1 MPLKPRTSQN
11 WTSTSCMGL
20 FGVDELVYS
29 WAAWRAGDSS
39 ETRRP
44 LSTGL
49 PFLCSHWHLMIL
61 ALKNSHQRLSPSR
74 VGQKLRIHLM
84 KSCVLSVKVP
94 IKRNAEKQ
102 TAIQKTHQYVQ
113 SNSAKYTKIE
123 STKDASKRVSCQAPS
138 WGPRRWSHGSSRT
151 VREWVARSCN
161 SKIPSGSL
169 CSAANYVKLPKEVKL
184 HTYYTCFFK
193 LQYFF

>member
-1 MPLKPRTSQN
+1 
-11 WTSTSCMGL
+11 
-20 FGVDELVYS
+20 
-29 WAAWRAGDSS
+29 
-39 ETRRP
+39 
-44 LSTGL
+44 
-49 PFLCSHWHLMIL
+49 
-61 ALKNSHQRLSPSR
+61 
-74 VGQKLRIHLM
+74 M

-184 HTYYTCFFK
+184 RTFIYVFLQVAIIFLEKSPAGVFVARPTMWNFEKNPGYMYYVCVSSNCNKKKCSKIPSRSLCSAANSVK
-193 LQYFF
+193 LQKEES